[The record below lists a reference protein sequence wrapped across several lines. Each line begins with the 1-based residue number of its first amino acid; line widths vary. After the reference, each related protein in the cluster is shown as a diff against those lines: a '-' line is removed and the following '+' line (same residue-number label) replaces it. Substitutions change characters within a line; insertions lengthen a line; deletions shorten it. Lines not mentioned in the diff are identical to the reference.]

1 MGSHR
6 GYCHSHMDQIDRV
19 KPAPPVVVVTTPTL
33 PISTDLNFFWG
44 DFPPRIEVKQ
54 PQPTEDAQ
62 HHQKEIKK
70 EVKAEGN
77 SIPLDH
83 TITNSLGMLT
93 ESPYRDKY
101 IQAKRQLNACQQK
114 LREATQAV
122 AELTTSNDKL
132 NEQLTEAMTS
142 SDMYEGMYEDLE
154 LLRERMDVI
163 KLSEYLYNQDTSV
176 IAKRL
181 GMTYTDYTE
190 KYNKV
195 RAIRNQLCHPTPQD
209 YTTAEVLEMMA
220 YL

>member
-1 MGSHR
+1 
-6 GYCHSHMDQIDRV
+6 MDQIDRV
-19 KPAPPVVVVTTPTL
+19 KPAPPTPPTAGVTPKACHHCVIITP
-33 PISTDLNFFWG
+33 PIVEPRTASPKG
-44 DFPPRIEVKQ
+44 D
-54 PQPTEDAQ
+54 
-62 HHQKEIKK
+62 KK
-70 EVKAEGN
+70 EVKADSE
-77 SIPLDH
+77 LTLFDH
-83 TITNSLGMLT
+83 DTN
-93 ESPYRDKY
+93 YRDKY

-176 IAKRL
+176 IAKQL
-181 GMTYTDYTE
+181 GMTYADYTE

-209 YTTAEVLEMMA
+209 YTTAEVLEMMDA
-220 YL
+220 VG